1 MNTNSL
7 ITDIS
12 FLYELSLSVGQS
24 LARKENCKNFLQT
37 LMSRKN
43 LEFGGV
49 WIRNYSIPYSAKTT
63 GYTVIYSHPQI
74 KLEQTD
80 IEDSNFLNQCFEEK
94 DSFSIPLTM
103 EAREAIG
110 FRKKERGVITCYKL
124 RELGFVVLYS
134 SAQDKLWDE
143 IEQRKLKNVINK
155 FAISIKACLFHEKSI
170 LDLITI
176 SKTQK
181 ELEKAKKEAEE
192 SNELKSAFLSNI
204 SHEFRTPINAIIGFS
219 NLLKNQDINPIE
231 QKGFIDN
238 ILNSSSK
245 LLKMVN
251 NLLYVSKI
259 DSNQLNYTL
268 KTFKIN
274 ETLRDVKAH
283 LNSQL
288 ANKPQVNFKL
298 VFPNNSE
305 DVQIES
311 DRDKLIQIMDS
322 LVDNAIKFTNTG
334 NIELG
339 YYIDD
344 KSIPVFYIRD
354 TGIGISKEKQKHIFE
369 VFRQLDYEANR
380 KFEGFGLGLTLCKK
394 LIQLLKGEI
403 WFDSEE
409 SVGSNFYFRLSG
421 NGRVQMDLLNDT
433 KPNSNDNLGSINDL
447 DFSEKNILIAE
458 DVRSN
463 FNYLNAIIELT
474 DASVVWAKNGK
485 DAIQICRDNNPK
497 IDLVLMD
504 IRMPEID
511 GMEAIKQIK
520 DTNKSIPVIVQTA
533 YAMNNEREECLHAG
547 ADNFIT
553 KPIDPRKL
561 IQILQEYLQ

>member
-24 LARKENCKNFLQT
+24 LDRKENCKNFLQT

-49 WIRNYSIPYSAKTT
+49 WIRNYSIPYSAKAT

-94 DSFSIPLTM
+94 DSFSIPLSM

-110 FRKKERGVITCYKL
+110 FKKKERGVITCYKL
-124 RELGFVVLYS
+124 QELGFVVLYS
-134 SAQDKLWDE
+134 SAQDKVWNE

-155 FAISIKACLFHEKSI
+155 FAVSVKACLFHEKSI

-219 NLLKNQDINPIE
+219 NLLKNQDVNPAE

-251 NLLYVSKI
+251 NLLYVSKV
-259 DSNQLNYTL
+259 DSNQLHSTL

-274 ETLRDVKAH
+274 ETLREVKAH

-288 ANKPQVNFKL
+288 TNKPQVNFKL

-305 DVQIES
+305 GVQIES

-334 NIELG
+334 NVELG

-354 TGIGISKEKQKHIFE
+354 TGIGISQEKQKHIFE

-409 SVGSNFYFRLSG
+409 GVGSNFYFRLSG
-421 NGRVQMDLLNDT
+421 NGRIQMDLLND
-433 KPNSNDNLGSINDL
+433 PNSGLNDNIGSINDL

-485 DAIQICRDNNPK
+485 DAIQICRDNDPK

-511 GMEAIKQIK
+511 GMDAIKQIK
-520 DTNKSIPVIVQTA
+520 ETNKSIPVIVQTA
-533 YAMNNEREECLHAG
+533 YAMNNEREECLNAG

-561 IQILQEYLQ
+561 IQILQDYLQ

>member
-24 LARKENCKNFLQT
+24 LDKKENCKRFLHT

-49 WIRNYSIPYSAKTT
+49 WLRNYSIPYSPKTT

-74 KLEQTD
+74 KLDQTE
-80 IEDSNFLNQCFEEK
+80 IPDSSFLDHCFDESS
-94 DSFSIPLTM
+94 SFSIELTPELG
-103 EAREAIG
+103 EALG
-110 FRKKERGVITCYKL
+110 FKKKERGAITFFKL
-124 RELGFVVLYS
+124 QDMGFVVLFS
-134 SAQDKLWDE
+134 SAKDRIWSQL
-143 IEQRKLKNVINK
+143 EQRKLKNVINK
-155 FAISIKACLFHEKSI
+155 FAVSIKACLFHEKSI

-219 NLLKNQDINPIE
+219 NLLNEPNLDQKE
-231 QKGFIDN
+231 QSNFVQN

-245 LLKMVN
+245 LMKMVN
-251 NLLYVSKI
+251 NLLFVSKM
-259 DSNQLNYTL
+259 DSNQLN
-268 KTFKIN
+268 FNIEFFNIN
-274 ETLRDVKAH
+274 ETLREVQTH
-283 LNSQL
+283 LNSMIL
-288 ANKPQVNFKL
+288 SRPDVEFKL
-298 VFPNNSE
+298 IFPINSE
-305 DVQIES
+305 ELQIKS
-311 DRDKLIQIMDS
+311 DRDKLIQILDN
-322 LVDNAIKFTNTG
+322 LLDNALKFTKSG
-334 NIELG
+334 KVELG

-344 KSIPVFYIRD
+344 NSIPVFYIRD
-354 TGIGISKEKQKHIFE
+354 TGIGISKEKQDHIFD

-380 KFEGFGLGLTLCKK
+380 KFEGSGLGLTLSKK
-394 LIQLLKGEI
+394 LVHLLDGEL

-409 SVGSNFYFRLSG
+409 NIGTNFYFRLSG
-421 NGRVQMDLLNDT
+421 TGRIKMNLLNEIT
-433 KPNSNDNLGSINDL
+433 SKTGSKLNDIGDL
-447 DFSEKNILIAE
+447 KYSEKNILIAE
-458 DVRSN
+458 DVKSN

-474 DASVVWAKNGK
+474 DATVIWAKNGK
-485 DAIQICRDNNPK
+485 DAIQICNHNNPK

-504 IRMPEID
+504 IRMPEVD

-520 DTNKSIPVIVQTA
+520 SNNKSIPVIVQTA
-533 YAMNNEREECLHAG
+533 YAMNNEREECLNAG
-547 ADNFIT
+547 ADQFIT

-561 IQILQEYLQ
+561 MKILQEYL

>member
-24 LARKENCKNFLQT
+24 LDRKENCKNFLQT
-37 LMSRKN
+37 LMSGKN

-49 WIRNYSIPYSAKTT
+49 WIRNYSIPYSVKTT

-80 IEDSNFLNQCFEEK
+80 IEDSDFLNRCFEDT
-94 DSFSIPLTM
+94 DSFSIPLTR
-103 EAREAIG
+103 ETIEAIG
-110 FRKKERGVITCYKL
+110 FKKQEKGVITCYEL
-124 RELGFVVLYS
+124 QDLGFIVLYS
-134 SAQDKLWDE
+134 SAQNKIWNE

-155 FAISIKACLFHEKSI
+155 FAISVKACLLHEKSI

-181 ELEKAKKEAEE
+181 ELEKAKKAAEE

-219 NLLKNQDINPIE
+219 NLLKNQDIDQIE
-231 QKGFIDN
+231 QKEFVDN
-238 ILNSSSK
+238 ILNSSGK

-251 NLLYVSKI
+251 NLLYVSKV

-274 ETLRDVKAH
+274 EALSEIKAH
-283 LNSQL
+283 LSAQL
-288 ANKPQVNFKL
+288 TNKPQIKFKL

-305 DVQIES
+305 NVQIKS

-322 LVDNAIKFTNTG
+322 LVDNAIKFTHSG
-334 NIELG
+334 SVELG

-344 KSIPVFYIRD
+344 NSIPVFYIRD
-354 TGIGISKEKQKHIFE
+354 TGIGISHQKQKHIFE

-394 LIQLLKGEI
+394 LIQLLEGEI

-409 SVGSNFYFRLSG
+409 GIGSNFYFRLSG
-421 NGRVQMDLLNDT
+421 NGRIQMDLLNDA
-433 KPNSNDNLGSINDL
+433 KPDSDNSLSSINDL

-458 DVRSN
+458 DVKSN

-485 DAIQICRDNNPK
+485 EAIQICRHNNPK

-504 IRMPEID
+504 IRMPEIS

-520 DTNKSIPVIVQTA
+520 DANKSIPVIVQTA
-533 YAMNNEREECLHAG
+533 YAMNNEREECLLAG
-547 ADNFIT
+547 ADHFIT

-561 IQILQEYLQ
+561 IQILQDYL

>member
-24 LARKENCKNFLQT
+24 LDRKENCKNFLQT

-49 WIRNYSIPYSAKTT
+49 WIRNYSIPYSAKAT

-94 DSFSIPLTM
+94 DSFSIPLNM
-103 EAREAIG
+103 EARKAIG
-110 FRKKERGVITCYKL
+110 FKKKERGVITCYKL
-124 RELGFVVLYS
+124 QELGFVVLYS
-134 SAQDKLWDE
+134 SAQDKLWNE

-155 FAISIKACLFHEKSI
+155 FAVSVKACLFHEKSI

-219 NLLKNQDINPIE
+219 NLLKNQGVNPIE

-251 NLLYVSKI
+251 NLLYVSKV
-259 DSNQLNYTL
+259 DSNQLHSTL

-274 ETLRDVKAH
+274 ETLREVKAH

-288 ANKPQVNFKL
+288 TNKPQVNFKL

-305 DVQIES
+305 GVQIES

-334 NIELG
+334 NVELG

-354 TGIGISKEKQKHIFE
+354 TGIGISQEKQKHIFE

-409 SVGSNFYFRLSG
+409 GVGSNFYFRLSG
-421 NGRVQMDLLNDT
+421 NGRIQMDLLN
-433 KPNSNDNLGSINDL
+433 NSNPSLNDNIGSINDL

-485 DAIQICRDNNPK
+485 DAIQICRDNDPK

-504 IRMPEID
+504 IRMPEIN
-511 GMEAIKQIK
+511 GMDAIKQIK

-533 YAMNNEREECLHAG
+533 YAMNNEREECLNAG

-561 IQILQEYLQ
+561 IQILQDYLQ

>member
-24 LARKENCKNFLQT
+24 LDRKENCKNFVQT

-49 WIRNYSIPYSAKTT
+49 WIRNYSIPYSAKAT

-80 IEDSNFLNQCFEEK
+80 IEDSVFLNQCFEEK
-94 DSFSIPLTM
+94 DSFSIILSK

-110 FRKKERGVITCYKL
+110 FKKKERGVITCYKL
-124 RELGFVVLYS
+124 QELGFVVLYS
-134 SAQDKLWDE
+134 SAKDKIWNE

-155 FAISIKACLFHEKSI
+155 FAVSVKACLFHEKSI

-181 ELEKAKKEAEE
+181 ELEKAKKVAEE

-251 NLLYVSKI
+251 NLLYVSKV
-259 DSNQLNYTL
+259 DSNQLHSTL

-274 ETLRDVKAH
+274 EALREVKAH

-288 ANKPQVNFKL
+288 TNKPQVNFKL
-298 VFPNNSE
+298 VCPNNSE
-305 DVQIES
+305 DIQIES

-322 LVDNAIKFTNTG
+322 LVDNAIKFTSRG
-334 NIELG
+334 KVELG

-344 KSIPVFYIRD
+344 KSTPVFYIRD
-354 TGIGISKEKQKHIFE
+354 SGIGISQEKQKHIFE

-394 LIQLLKGEI
+394 LIKLLEGEI

-409 SVGSNFYFRLSG
+409 GVGSNFYFRLSG
-421 NGRVQMDLLNDT
+421 SGRIQMDLLNNT
-433 KPNSNDNLGSINDL
+433 KPSSKGNLDSINDL

-485 DAIQICRDNNPK
+485 DAIQFCRDNNPK

-511 GMEAIKQIK
+511 GLEAIKQIK
-520 DTNKSIPVIVQTA
+520 DTNQSIPVIVQTA
-533 YAMNNEREECLHAG
+533 YAMNNEREDCLNAG

>member
-1 MNTNSL
+1 
-7 ITDIS
+7 
-12 FLYELSLSVGQS
+12 
-24 LARKENCKNFLQT
+24 
-37 LMSRKN
+37 MSRKN

-49 WIRNYSIPYSAKTT
+49 WIRNYSIPYSAKAT

-94 DSFSIPLTM
+94 DSFSIPLSM

-110 FRKKERGVITCYKL
+110 FKKKERGVITCYKL
-124 RELGFVVLYS
+124 QELGFVVLYS
-134 SAQDKLWDE
+134 SAQDKVWNE

-155 FAISIKACLFHEKSI
+155 FAVSVKACLFHEKSI

-219 NLLKNQDINPIE
+219 NLLKNQDVNPAE

-251 NLLYVSKI
+251 NLLYVSKV
-259 DSNQLNYTL
+259 DSNQLHSTL

-274 ETLRDVKAH
+274 ETLREVKAH

-288 ANKPQVNFKL
+288 TNKPQVNFKL

-305 DVQIES
+305 GVQIES

-334 NIELG
+334 NVELG

-354 TGIGISKEKQKHIFE
+354 TGIGISQEKQKHIFE

-409 SVGSNFYFRLSG
+409 GVGSNFYFRLSG
-421 NGRVQMDLLNDT
+421 NGRIQMDLLND
-433 KPNSNDNLGSINDL
+433 PNSGLNDNIGSINDL

-485 DAIQICRDNNPK
+485 DAIQICRDNDPK

-511 GMEAIKQIK
+511 GMDAIKQIK
-520 DTNKSIPVIVQTA
+520 ETNKSIPVIVQTA
-533 YAMNNEREECLHAG
+533 YAMNNEREECLNAG

-561 IQILQEYLQ
+561 IQILQDYLQ

>member
-24 LARKENCKNFLQT
+24 LDRKENCKNFLQT

-49 WIRNYSIPYSAKTT
+49 WIRNYSIPYSTKTT

-80 IEDSNFLNQCFEEK
+80 IEDSDFLNQCFEDK
-94 DSFSIPLTM
+94 DSFSIPLSI

-110 FRKKERGVITCYKL
+110 FKKKERGVITCYKL
-124 RELGFVVLYS
+124 QELGFVVLYT
-134 SAQDKLWDE
+134 SAQDKLWNE

-155 FAISIKACLFHEKSI
+155 FAISVKACLFHEKSI

-204 SHEFRTPINAIIGFS
+204 SHEFRTPINAVIGFS
-219 NLLKNQDINPIE
+219 NLLKNQYIDSSE

-238 ILNSSSK
+238 VLNSSYK

-251 NLLYVSKI
+251 NLLYVSKV

-274 ETLRDVKAH
+274 ETLKEVKAH

-288 ANKPQVNFKL
+288 SNKPQVNFKL

-311 DRDKLIQIMDS
+311 DRDKLIQIMDC
-322 LVDNAIKFTNTG
+322 LADNAIKFTNAG
-334 NIELG
+334 KVELG

-354 TGIGISKEKQKHIFE
+354 TGIGISQEKQKHIFE

-403 WFDSEE
+403 WFDTEE
-409 SVGSNFYFRLSG
+409 GVGSNFYFRLSG
-421 NGRVQMDLLNDT
+421 NGRIQMDLLNDT
-433 KPNSNDNLGSINDL
+433 KPNSNDSLGSINDL

-474 DASVVWAKNGK
+474 DASVVWAQNGK
-485 DAIQICRDNNPK
+485 DAIQICRHNNPK

-511 GMEAIKQIK
+511 GLEAIKQIK
-520 DTNKSIPVIVQTA
+520 GTNKSIPVIVQTA

-561 IQILQEYLQ
+561 IQILQEYL

>member
-24 LARKENCKNFLQT
+24 LDRKENCKNFLQT

-49 WIRNYSIPYSAKTT
+49 WIRNYSIPYSAKAT

-94 DSFSIPLTM
+94 DSFSIPLSM

-110 FRKKERGVITCYKL
+110 FKKKERGVITCYKL
-124 RELGFVVLYS
+124 QELGFVVLYS
-134 SAQDKLWDE
+134 SAQDKVWNE

-155 FAISIKACLFHEKSI
+155 FAVSVKACLFHEKSI

-219 NLLKNQDINPIE
+219 NLLKNQDVNPAE

-251 NLLYVSKI
+251 NLLYVSKV
-259 DSNQLNYTL
+259 DSNQLHSTL

-274 ETLRDVKAH
+274 ETLREVKAH

-288 ANKPQVNFKL
+288 TNKPQVNFKL

-305 DVQIES
+305 GVQIES

-334 NIELG
+334 NVELG

-354 TGIGISKEKQKHIFE
+354 TGIGISQEKQKHIFE

-409 SVGSNFYFRLSG
+409 GVGSNFYFRLSG
-421 NGRVQMDLLNDT
+421 NGRIQMDLLND
-433 KPNSNDNLGSINDL
+433 PNSGLNDNIESINDL

-485 DAIQICRDNNPK
+485 DAIQICRDNDPK

-511 GMEAIKQIK
+511 GMDAIKQIK
-520 DTNKSIPVIVQTA
+520 ETNKSIPVIVQTA
-533 YAMNNEREECLHAG
+533 YAMNNEREECLNAG

-561 IQILQEYLQ
+561 IQILQDYLQ

>member
-24 LARKENCKNFLQT
+24 LDRKENCKNFLQT

-49 WIRNYSIPYSAKTT
+49 WIRNYNIPYSPKIT

-74 KLEQTD
+74 KLDRTD
-80 IEDSNFLNQCFEEK
+80 IADSNFLNQCFENN

-110 FRKKERGVITCYKL
+110 FKKKERGVITCYKL
-124 RELGFVVLYS
+124 QELGFLVLYS
-134 SAQDKLWDE
+134 SAQSKIWNE
-143 IEQRKLKNVINK
+143 IEQRKLKNVIDK
-155 FAISIKACLFHEKSI
+155 FAISVKACLFHEKSI

-219 NLLKNQDINPIE
+219 NLLKNQDVDNVK
-231 QKGFIDN
+231 QKGFVDN
-238 ILNSSSK
+238 ILISSGK
-245 LLKMVN
+245 LLKMVD
-251 NLLYVSKI
+251 NLLYVSKV

-274 ETLRDVKAH
+274 ETLREVKAH

-288 ANKPQVNFKL
+288 TNKPQVNFKL
-298 VFPNNSE
+298 VFPNDSE

-311 DRDKLIQIMDS
+311 DRDKLIQIVDN
-322 LVDNAIKFTNTG
+322 LADNAIKFTNSG
-334 NIELG
+334 SVELG
-339 YYIDD
+339 YYIDNN
-344 KSIPVFYIRD
+344 STPVFYIRD
-354 TGIGISKEKQKHIFE
+354 TGIGISQEKQKHIFE

-394 LIQLLKGEI
+394 LIQLLEGEI

-409 SVGSNFYFRLSG
+409 GIGSNFYFRLSG
-421 NGRVQMDLLNDT
+421 SGKIQMDLLNDV
-433 KPNSNDNLGSINDL
+433 KPSCDDDYSYINDL

-463 FNYLNAIIELT
+463 FNYLNSIIELT

-485 DAIQICRDNNPK
+485 DAIQICRYNKPK
-497 IDLVLMD
+497 VDLVLMD
-504 IRMPEID
+504 LRMPETD
-511 GMEAIKQIK
+511 GLEAIKRIK
-520 DTNKSIPVIVQTA
+520 DIDKTIPVIVQTA
-533 YAMNNEREECLHAG
+533 YALNNEREECLDAG
-547 ADNFIT
+547 ADHFIT
-553 KPIDPRKL
+553 KPIDSREL
-561 IQILQEYLQ
+561 IQILQEYL